1 MISILKTTS
10 EEHAN
15 TVAWWAERKYGSANV
30 YTPQWQ
36 GEDGQYHYEVLIDI
50 DDLEL
55 DSEGRVQQ

>member
-10 EEHAN
+10 EGYAY
-15 TVAWWAERKYGSANV
+15 TVAWWAEQKYGSANV

-36 GEDGQYHYEVLIDI
+36 GEDGQYHYEVLIDT
-50 DDLEL
+50 DHL